1 MVGLALAVV
10 GLNRLLGTLESRFV
24 SHARPHARLHARPHA
39 RRHAWMD
46 GWTPCMDG
54 RHGWMDGWMD
64 AMHGWTSWM
73 DGRMPC
79 DAPYGHLPYSFIA
92 YHTQYYVVPTHASSD
107 RVLIGDCWVLAIR

>member
-1 MVGLALAVV
+1 MKADLSAMPDPMYDSMHDPMHDPMYDAMH
-10 GLNRLLGTLESRFV
+10 NPMYD
-24 SHARPHARLHARPHA
+24 A
-39 RRHAWMD
+39 
-46 GWTPCMDG
+46 MDG
-54 RHGWMDGWMD
+54 RHAWMD